1 MLATSGSVATPLRE
15 VKQIQATTHLKTF
28 RYRLRPTKAQESVLL
43 EQLRLC
49 RNLYNAALQER
60 RDAYRKAGKTVTG
73 YDQMKDLTEIKAALP
88 EYSGVYSQVLQD
100 VLKRLDKAFKA
111 FFRRVKA
118 GSTPGYPRFKGA
130 GWYDSFTYPQ
140 SGFSVSEK
148 TAFFSK
154 IGNIRIR
161 LHRPLEGKVKTA
173 TIRRE
178 CGEWYV
184 SYVCEVETALLA
196 ATGSAVG
203 VDVGTTWFCVT
214 SDGEFVENPR
224 HFQRSMKRLRVAQ
237 RALSRRKR
245 GSNRRKKAKAAV
257 ARLHR
262 KVARGRLDF
271 HHKTAAKLIREN
283 DLVAHE
289 DLNVSGMGKGNLA
302 RSIHDVGWGQ
312 FFSLLSQKAASAART
327 VIAVDPRYTSQTC
340 FECGHAC
347 RENRIGQAKF
357 RCVNCG
363 HTANADHNAALNILV
378 RGTSTERGEPLAR
391 ALPSAQNAKVM
402 RGLRSPGLQSGE

>member
-1 MLATSGSVATPLRE
+1 MTH
-15 VKQIQATTHLKTF
+15 IQATTHLKTF
-28 RYRLRPTKAQESVLL
+28 RYRLRPTKAQEAALE

-60 RDAYRKAGKTVTG
+60 RDAYRKAGKTVTA
-73 YDQMKDLTEIKAALP
+73 YDQMKYLSEIKEALP
-88 EYSGVYSQVLQD
+88 EYKGVYSQVLQD
-100 VLKRLDKAFKA
+100 VLKRLERAFKA

-118 GSTPGYPRFKGA
+118 GQIPGYPRFKGA
-130 GWYDSFTYPQ
+130 GWYDSICYPQ

-148 TAFFSK
+148 MAFFSK

-161 LHRPLEGKVKTA
+161 LHRPLEGKLKTA

-184 SYVCEVETALLA
+184 SYVCEVESAPLP
-196 ATGSAVG
+196 ATGAAVG
-203 VDVGTTWFCVT
+203 VDVGTTWFCIT

-224 HFQRSMKRLRVAQ
+224 YFKSSMAKLRVKQRS
-237 RALSRRKR
+237 LSRKKL

-262 KVARGRLDF
+262 KVARQRLDF
-271 HHKTAAKLIREN
+271 HHKTAARLIREN

-289 DLNVSGMGKGNLA
+289 DLNVSGMGRGNLA

-312 FFSLLSQKAASAART
+312 FFSLLSLKAASAGRT
-327 VIAVDPRYTSQTC
+327 VIRVDPRFTSQAC
-340 FECGHAC
+340 FQCGHTC
-347 RENRIGQAKF
+347 RENRVSPSRFVCQ
-357 RCVNCG
+357 RCG
-363 HTANADHNAALNILV
+363 HTANADLNAALNIL
-378 RGTSTERGEPLAR
+378 AR
-391 ALPSAQNAKVM
+391 ALPSVGNVDQRVM
-402 RGLRSPGLQSGE
+402 RSPRSPVLQTGE

>member
-1 MLATSGSVATPLRE
+1 MT
-15 VKQIQATTHLKTF
+15 QIQTTTHLKTF
-28 RYRLRPTKAQESVLL
+28 RYRLRPTKAQEVALL

-49 RNLYNAALQER
+49 RGLYNAALQER
-60 RDAYRKAGKTVTG
+60 RDAYRKAGKTVTA
-73 YDQMKDLTEIKAALP
+73 YDQMKYLTEIKAALP
-88 EYSGVYSQVLQD
+88 EYAGVYSQVLQD
-100 VLKRLDKAFKA
+100 VLKRLEKAFKA

-118 GSTPGYPRFKGA
+118 GQTPGYPRFKGA
-130 GWYDSFTYPQ
+130 GWYDSICYPQ
-140 SGFSVSEK
+140 SGFSVSDK

-161 LHRPLEGKVKTA
+161 LHRPLEGKLKTA

-184 SYVCEVETALLA
+184 SYVCEVEA
-196 ATGSAVG
+196 APLPATSSQVG
-203 VDVGTTWFCVT
+203 VDVGTTWFCIT

-224 HFQRSMKRLRVAQ
+224 HFQRGMKRLRVAQ
-237 RALSRRKR
+237 RTLSRRKR

-257 ARLHR
+257 AKLHR
-262 KVARGRLDF
+262 KVARQRLDF

-289 DLNVSGMGKGNLA
+289 ALNVLGMGKGNLA

-312 FFSLLSQKAASAART
+312 FFSLLSLKAASAGRT

-340 FECGHAC
+340 HECGHAC

-363 HTANADHNAALNILV
+363 HTANADHNAAKNI
-378 RGTSTERGEPLAR
+378 LAR
-391 ALPSAQNAKVM
+391 ALPSVQNVEVM